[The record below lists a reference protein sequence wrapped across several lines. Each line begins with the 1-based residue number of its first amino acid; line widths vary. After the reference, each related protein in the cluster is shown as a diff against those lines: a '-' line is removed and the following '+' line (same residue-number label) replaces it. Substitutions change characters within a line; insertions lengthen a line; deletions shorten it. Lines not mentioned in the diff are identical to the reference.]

1 MVDLDHLQ
9 MTYGQRNA
17 IRQLT
22 HTRSVKIGL
31 QFKTAWW
38 EKLNIV
44 GGQSSTDR
52 PIRDI
57 VYPSYPHDDSH
68 PGKQNSNCIIAAYS
82 GMQNSQRLA
91 SLMKGKDSPEE
102 SVLLDLVMP
111 CDLAAVHQ
119 VDIEMLWDQLEDYYP
134 WDFYRD
140 EFQLGNNY
148 FPVFFLYDAVAGKP
162 LFVARSADGRKSP
175 GISNNGRD
183 RPI

>member
-1 MVDLDHLQ
+1 MSFGCLRMVDLDHLQ

-57 VYPSYPHDDSH
+57 VYLSYPHDDSH
-68 PGKQNSNCIIAAYS
+68 PGKQNSNCIIAAYN

-102 SVLLDLVMP
+102 SVLLNLVMP

-148 FPVFFLYDAVAGKP
+148 LPVFFFIRCSGREAVVRCQICRWSEITGYQ
-162 LFVARSADGRKSP
+162 
-175 GISNNGRD
+175 
-183 RPI
+183 